1 MYLLLYAGKL
11 PYIFVLQI
19 YCFHEL
25 KFCFSVGDH
34 FSLFKTKHGGPND
47 DVLNRVSNIKR
58 APLKDKKMEYNNG

>member
-11 PYIFVLQI
+11 HNIFVLQI
-19 YCFHEL
+19 YCSHEL

-34 FSLFKTKHGGPND
+34 FSLFNTKHGGPND

-58 APLKDKKMEYNNG
+58 ALLKDKKIEYNNG